1 MYGAVAEDIH
11 TGLKLHGRGW
21 KSVFCWPKHT
31 AFLGG
36 FPIGSDDLF
45 KMRRRWSTGF
55 LEIMVGTNSPFSFT
69 RHPKL
74 SLIQRLKYISMCNLN
89 AVGIPLTIYALLPCA
104 ALMMGRPL
112 YPKVARHF

>member
-1 MYGAVAEDIH
+1 MIEEV
-11 TGLKLHGRGW
+11 LKTR
-21 KSVFCWPKHT
+21 K
-31 AFLGG
+31 
-36 FPIGSDDLF
+36 
-45 KMRRRWSTGF
+45 RWSTGF
-55 LEIMVGTNSPFSFT
+55 LEIMVGTYSPFSFA

-104 ALMMGRPL
+104 ALMMGRSL